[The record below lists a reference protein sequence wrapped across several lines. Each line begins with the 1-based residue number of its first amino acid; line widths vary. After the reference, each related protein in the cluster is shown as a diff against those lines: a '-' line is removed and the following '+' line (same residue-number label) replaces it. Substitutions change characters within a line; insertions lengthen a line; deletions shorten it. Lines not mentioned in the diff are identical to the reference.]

1 MKQRVIL
8 LVIDSLGVGCME
20 DVERDR
26 PQDRGANTF
35 YHILDQAETIAIPNL
50 EWLGVNRIVNHPRLA
65 TPPEV
70 RAAYGR
76 MKLAHFGAD
85 SYAGHQEI
93 MGTRP
98 QKPFIAPFKS
108 VIHRVRTALEAGGYQ
123 VELPDPARPYLV
135 VNGGVVVADN
145 IETDYGQIYN
155 VTAPLDRIP
164 FEEVLR
170 IGRLVRAN
178 VAVNRVIALGGAQV
192 APERILASIEERS
205 DGLIGVN
212 CPKSGVYQVGYQ
224 CRHLGHGV
232 DPARQVASILT
243 AAGFPVTLIGKMQDV
258 IECVGAHKVPAVP
271 TGLVMETM
279 LQEMGRVD
287 EGLIAATV
295 QETDLAGHAQ
305 NVGRY
310 AAKIMEVDRALGD
323 ILARMTETDL
333 LLLTADHGNDPT
345 IGHSQ
350 HTREQTLLL
359 AYGKNLSGMALG
371 LRETLSDIA
380 ATIAEY
386 FGVAPPENGTG
397 FYRAMEKWSVSQ
409 PRREC
414 C

>member
-8 LVIDSLGVGCME
+8 VVIDSLGVGTM
-20 DVERDR
+20 DDLLPDR
-26 PQDRGANTF
+26 AQDSGANTF
-35 YHILDQAETIAIPNL
+35 AHILNEAENIAIPNL
-50 EWLGVNRIVNHPRLA
+50 EWLGVNRILDHPRLQ
-65 TPPEV
+65 TPPEA

-98 QKPFIAPFKS
+98 QKPFIAPFRS
-108 VIHRVRTALEAGGYQ
+108 VIRPVRQALEAAGYR
-123 VELPDPARPYLV
+123 VELPEPERPYLL
-135 VNGGVVVADN
+135 VNEAVVVADN

-164 FEEVLR
+164 FETVLR
-170 IGRLVRAN
+170 IGRIVRAN

-192 APERILASIEERS
+192 PPERILASIERRS
-205 DGLIGVN
+205 DGLVGVN

-232 DPARQVASILT
+232 DPGRQIGSILT
-243 AAGFPVTLIGKMQDV
+243 AAGRPVTLIGKMQDV
-258 IECVGAHKVPAVP
+258 IECQDARKIPAVP
-271 TGLVMETM
+271 TGLVMESV
-279 LQEMGRVD
+279 LREMDRMA

-305 NVGRY
+305 DVARY
-310 AAKIMEVDRALGD
+310 AAKLMEVDRALGS
-323 ILARMTETDL
+323 ILERMTGSDL

-350 HTREQTLLL
+350 HTREQTLVL
-359 AYGKNLSGMALG
+359 AYGKGLSGANLG
-371 LRETLSDIA
+371 LRETLSDTA

-386 FGVAPPENGTG
+386 FGVAAPENGVG
-397 FYRAMEKWSVSQ
+397 FYRVLLKTGGCGAA
-409 PRREC
+409 
-414 C
+414 